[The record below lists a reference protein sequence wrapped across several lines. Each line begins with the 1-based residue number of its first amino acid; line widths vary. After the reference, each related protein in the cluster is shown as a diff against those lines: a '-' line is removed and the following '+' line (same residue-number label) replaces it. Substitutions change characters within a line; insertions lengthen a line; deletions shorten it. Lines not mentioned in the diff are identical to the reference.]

1 MPSEHISVTG
11 FSLAGSGTP
20 AATSVM
26 DRTLGDK
33 GELNAGVERSLWRNN
48 DEMNIDKLRFY
59 IRKCV
64 NCVTLKERRNK
75 FLSLSACL

>member
-26 DRTLGDK
+26 DSTLGDK
-33 GELNAGVERSLWRNN
+33 GELNAGVERSL
-48 DEMNIDKLRFY
+48 
-59 IRKCV
+59 
-64 NCVTLKERRNK
+64 
-75 FLSLSACL
+75 